1 MLMNMLRYLYSK
13 KTSDESTVG
22 NLIVILEAY
31 LFKNYNIAFYIYLLL
46 NI

>member
-13 KTSDESTVG
+13 KASDESTIG

-31 LFKNYNIAFYIYLLL
+31 LHKRYKMTIN
-46 NI
+46 